1 MFAHVFPRHIATR
14 AYPNTP
20 DFFRAGHTATS
31 LPQFFYDPHMH
42 APHTP
47 THVGDHG
54 SLTALHPCA
63 GVENSPTVTSATLQ
77 PWVRVTALHP
87 CAGVDNSPTVTSATL
102 QPWVRVT
109 AAPSAEEKVRLR
121 STVKEEP
128 DLWSEVFYLAGLC
141 FDLGLGVARTP
152 E

>member
-1 MFAHVFPRHIATR
+1 MSQNSKITV
-14 AYPNTP
+14 TP
-20 DFFRAGHTATS
+20 
-31 LPQFFYDPHMH
+31 P
-42 APHTP
+42 TP
-47 THVGDHG
+47 TLDGGDEPAREG
-54 SLTALHPCA
+54 VPASFPKTTAGGRKQKGAILGERDPDQYPSNLT
-63 GVENSPTVTSATLQ
+63 TI
-77 PWVRVTALHP
+77 ALHP

>member
-77 PWVRVTALHP
+77 PWVRVTA
-87 CAGVDNSPTVTSATL
+87 
-102 QPWVRVT
+102 
-109 AAPSAEEKVRLR
+109 APSAEEKVRLR